1 MPITRKNSSA
11 SLTTSSALKDT
22 EYQERYPNYRSFIPM
37 QELLP
42 PHLAGKSNTQ
52 SDTQR
57 KKEYMSRS
65 QYFHQLV
72 VDNEKLNGG
81 QRIVGTSEQRN
92 AFQWPYH
99 LPQSQKTSRQQQQ
112 QQQVSPTVYP
122 PYSTP
127 RNIYEPLPPIQRTI
141 VNAFN

>member
-81 QRIVGTSEQRN
+81 QRIVGTSEHRT
-92 AFQWPYH
+92 AYQWPYH
-99 LPQSQKTSRQQQQ
+99 FPQPKQKPQQQQ
-112 QQQVSPTVYP
+112 QEVSTTVCQS
-122 PYSTP
+122 YSTP
-127 RNIYEPLPPIQRTI
+127 KNIYEPLPPIQRTT
-141 VNAFN
+141 VNVID